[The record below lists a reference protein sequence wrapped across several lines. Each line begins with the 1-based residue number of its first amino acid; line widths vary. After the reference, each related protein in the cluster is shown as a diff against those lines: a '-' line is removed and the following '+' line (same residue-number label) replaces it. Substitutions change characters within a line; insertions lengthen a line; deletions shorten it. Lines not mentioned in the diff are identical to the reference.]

1 MRDSTLLL
9 WVRAFHIIAMV
20 CWFAGVFYLPRLFV
34 NHAMAEDDTVKARLA
49 LMELKLYRFVT
60 PFAWLT
66 AGLGLWLL
74 ASGWEYYRHA
84 HWMHAKLLLVA
95 LLAAYH
101 LQCGRFV
108 KIFARNAN
116 THSHIFYRWFNE
128 LPVFLLFGS
137 IILVVVKPF

>member
-34 NHAMAEDDTVKARLA
+34 HHALAEDDTVKARLA
-49 LMELKLYRFVT
+49 IMEHKLYRFIT

-74 ASGWEYYRHA
+74 AAGWEYYRHA

-108 KIFARNAN
+108 RIFARNAN
-116 THSHIFYRWFNE
+116 THSHVFYRWFNE
-128 LPVFLLFGS
+128 LPVFILFGS